1 MGDERALMAKSR
13 VITAIE
19 VDRWGAAML
28 SGEVSSGGV
37 RIRGWHVA
45 ARPSNVRQG
54 DAPAIGAWLAN
65 EVRALGPSRGRVV
78 LVVPRHECVLK
89 HLSVPSA
96 PEGAVSAED
105 LAGIVR
111 LQMIRQLA
119 LPLEGTTIDFV
130 PPPAG
135 AGSSGAVLAAA
146 MPAERL
152 AWWNEAATAAGIK
165 PARLTVGSVGA
176 AVLLSELQERRGGPV
191 LGIRATPAGV
201 EFLVIESGG
210 LGASRAIDLDRDSF
224 EQPEGWIARV
234 AMEARRTWMSHVGA
248 REVELDSVAVLGD
261 GPEAR
266 ALSEHAAQGLGCM
279 PETVRGLQG
288 QGLPDGV
295 PERHQSALVA
305 LLGILFEEAAERPS
319 LDFLNPRRA
328 PDRAAVARKAVLVG
342 ALGLIVLGSLFFVVA
357 DQSLSGLRRT
367 LTLAR
372 SERATLETE
381 YAGFLVEHARTSHL
395 EEWRAS
401 RVDWVAHL
409 DGLSRV
415 WPAPGS
421 AVLDDLSGRANARPE
436 YLPKK
441 GYPDGQWKRPLTAI
455 FDFSGKVKDREV
467 SSDLRDRVLRG
478 EVYTVESRGA
488 DTPDKFSFRLTTTMQ
503 APTGRP
509 AAEDAAPAPEPKGEG
524 R

>member
-1 MGDERALMAKSR
+1 MGNERTLMAKSR

-28 SGEVSSGGV
+28 TGEVSSGGV
-37 RIRGWHVA
+37 RVRGWHVA
-45 ARPSNVRQG
+45 ARPANLRQT
-54 DAPAIGAWLAN
+54 DAAALGTWLAG
-65 EVRALGPSRGRVV
+65 EVRTLGASRGRVV

-89 HLSVPSA
+89 HLQVPTT
-96 PEGAVSAED
+96 PEGTVSAHD

-119 LPLEGTTIDFV
+119 LPLEGTLIDFV
-130 PPPAG
+130 PPS
-135 AGSSGAVLAAA
+135 GSNGAVLAAA

-152 AWWNEAATAAGIK
+152 AWWNDVSISAGIK
-165 PARLTVGSVGA
+165 PSRLTVGSVGA
-176 AVLLSELQERRGGPV
+176 SVLLSDLHDRRGGPV
-191 LGIRATPAGV
+191 LGIRTTPGGV

-224 EQPEGWIARV
+224 DQPEGWTSRV

-248 REVELDSVAVLGD
+248 RNVELDTVAVLGE
-261 GPEAR
+261 GPETR
-266 ALSEHAAQGLGCM
+266 ALAEQCAQGLSCM
-279 PETVRGLQG
+279 PDTVRGLQG

-295 PERHQSALVA
+295 PEKHQGALVA
-305 LLGILFEEAAERPS
+305 LLGLLFEEAAERPS
-319 LDFLNPRRA
+319 LDFLHPRRA
-328 PDRAAVARKAVLVG
+328 PDRAAVARKAVLIG
-342 ALGLIVLGSLFFVVA
+342 SLGLIVLGSLLYVVA
-357 DQSLSGLRRT
+357 DQSLSGLGRS
-367 LTLAR
+367 LTLAQ
-372 SERATLETE
+372 SERAALETE

-395 EEWRAS
+395 EAWRAS

-415 WPAPGS
+415 WPTPGS
-421 AVLDDLSGRANARPE
+421 AVLDDLSGRANAKAE
-436 YLPKK
+436 YSPKK
-441 GYPDGQWKRPLTAI
+441 GYPDGQWKRPVIAI

-488 DTPDKFSFRLTTTMQ
+488 DTPDKFAFRLTTTM
-503 APTGRP
+503 PTPAGRS
-509 AAEDAAPAPEPKGEG
+509 AGEDAPPTPDPKGES

>member
-1 MGDERALMAKSR
+1 MGNERTLMAKTR

-28 SGEVSSGGV
+28 TGEVSSGGV
-37 RIRGWHVA
+37 RVLGWHVA
-45 ARPSNVRQG
+45 SRPTNVGQG
-54 DAPAIGAWLAN
+54 DAAAVGAWLAS
-65 EVRALGPSRGRVV
+65 EVRTLGTSRGRVV
-78 LVVPRHECVLK
+78 LVVPRHECVIK
-89 HLSVPSA
+89 HLQVPTA
-96 PEGAVSAED
+96 PQGAVSAED

-119 LPLEGTTIDFV
+119 LPLEGTTIDYV
-130 PPPAG
+130 PP

-146 MPAERL
+146 MPAERQH
-152 AWWNEAATAAGIK
+152 WWNEVATAAGIK

-176 AVLLSELQERRGGPV
+176 AVLLSDIHDRRGGPV
-191 LGIRATPAGV
+191 LGIRTTPGGV

-210 LGASRAIDLDRDSF
+210 LGASRAIDL
-224 EQPEGWIARV
+224 EPESSEDTEAWSSRV

-248 REVELDSVAVLGD
+248 RNVELDSVAVLGE

-266 ALSEHAAQGLGCM
+266 ALAERCAQGLSCM

-295 PERHQSALVA
+295 PERYQGSLVA
-305 LLGILFEEAAERPS
+305 LLGLLFEEAAGRAS
-319 LDFLNPRRA
+319 LDFLNPRKA
-328 PDRAAVARKAVLVG
+328 PDRAALARKAVLIG
-342 ALGLIVLGSLFFVVA
+342 SLGLIVLGSLFYVVA

-367 LTLAR
+367 LTLAK
-372 SERATLETE
+372 SERAALETE

-415 WPAPGS
+415 WPTPGT
-421 AVLDDLSGRANARPE
+421 AVLDDLSGRASARPE
-436 YLPKK
+436 YAPKK

-488 DTPDKFSFRLTTTMQ
+488 DTPDKFAFRLTTTMQ
-503 APTGRP
+503 TPAGRP
-509 AAEDAAPAPEPKGEG
+509 AAEDPASAPESKGAG

>member
-1 MGDERALMAKSR
+1 MGDERTLMAKSR

-28 SGEVSSGGV
+28 TGEVSSGGV
-37 RIRGWHVA
+37 RVRGWHVA
-45 ARPSNVRQG
+45 AKPASVRQT
-54 DAPAIGAWLAN
+54 DAASVGAWLAG
-65 EVRALGPSRGRVV
+65 EVRTLGPSRGRVV

-89 HLSVPSA
+89 HLQVPTT
-96 PEGAVSAED
+96 PEGGVSAQD

-130 PPPAG
+130 PPG
-135 AGSSGAVLAAA
+135 GSSGAVLAAA

-152 AWWNEAATAAGIK
+152 AWWNEVATVAGIR
-165 PARLTVGSVGA
+165 PGRLTVGSVGA
-176 AVLLSELQERRGGPV
+176 SVMLSDLHDRRGGPV
-191 LGIRATPAGV
+191 LGIRTTPGGV

-210 LGASRAIDLDRDSF
+210 LGASRAVDLDRDSF
-224 EQPEGWIARV
+224 DQADAWTARV

-248 REVELDSVAVLGD
+248 RDVQLDAVAVLGE
-261 GPEAR
+261 GPESR
-266 ALSEHAAQGLGCM
+266 ALAEQCAQGLSAM

-295 PERHQSALVA
+295 PEKHHGALVA
-305 LLGILFEEAAERPS
+305 LLGLLFEEAAERPS
-319 LDFLNPRRA
+319 LDFLHPRRA
-328 PDRAAVARKAVLVG
+328 PDRAAVARKAVLIG
-342 ALGLIVLGSLFFVVA
+342 SLGLIVLGSLLYVVA

-367 LTLAR
+367 LTLAK

-415 WPAPGS
+415 WPTPGT

-436 YLPKK
+436 YAPKK
-441 GYPDGQWKRPLTAI
+441 GYPDGTWKRPLTAI

-488 DTPDKFSFRLTTTMQ
+488 DTPDKFSFRLTTTM
-503 APTGRP
+503 PTPAGRS
-509 AAEDAAPAPEPKGEG
+509 AADDSTPAPEPKGEG